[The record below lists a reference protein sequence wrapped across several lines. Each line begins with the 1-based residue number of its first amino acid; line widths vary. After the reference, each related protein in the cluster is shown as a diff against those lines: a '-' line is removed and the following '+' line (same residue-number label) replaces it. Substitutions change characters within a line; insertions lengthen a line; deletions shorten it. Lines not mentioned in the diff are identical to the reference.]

1 MTESWLKSSSS
12 LWNGNNWSRERAEES
27 LMIRYYGWFDEKD
40 VVFEKLVNDALWVG
54 EGSKLQGE
62 MVVRLVFT
70 VIMFLGD

>member
-1 MTESWLKSSSS
+1 
-12 LWNGNNWSRERAEES
+12 
-27 LMIRYYGWFDEKD
+27 MIRYHGWFDEKD
-40 VVFEKLVNDALWVG
+40 VVFGKLVNDALWVG